1 MGVPELD
8 ELPGL
13 DLAALTEFL
22 PAHGITLAGPLRA
35 RLFAGG
41 RSNLTYEL
49 SDGSTRWVLRRPPL
63 GHVLETAHD
72 MAREFRFISALGS
85 SVVPVPDA
93 LVLCDDEAVIGVPF
107 FVMSHVDGV
116 IYRTR
121 EQLEALSA
129 ADAHRMAMALVDT
142 LADLHEVDPAAV
154 GLAGAGRPDGYLER
168 QCARLAKQ
176 RDASRTREVPGLDE
190 LGSKLAASLPASVRS
205 TIVHGDYRLDN
216 TLIGPGAV
224 GIAAVLD
231 WELATLGDPLV
242 DVASLVGGWDG
253 GKGLFAVVTSPPGQ
267 ISHFP
272 HWTTLAERY
281 TERTGLDL
289 DVLPW
294 HLAFLMY
301 KGAVIF
307 EGIHCRYVRGET
319 VGPGYREIGEVVPAI
334 VEAAHAQLAGQ

>member
-1 MGVPELD
+1 VPERT
-8 ELPGL
+8 ELPGI
-13 DLAALTEFL
+13 DLPALTEYL
-22 PAHGITLAGPLRA
+22 PRHGVSLAGPLQA

-49 SDGSTRWVLRRPPL
+49 TDGASRWVLRRPPL

-72 MAREFRFISALGS
+72 MSREFRFISALGS
-85 SVVPVPDA
+85 SVVPVP
-93 LVLCDDEAVIGVPF
+93 EAVIRCDDAAVIGAPF

-121 EQLEALSA
+121 EQLEALSGD
-129 ADAHRMAMALVDT
+129 DAHRMAMALADT

-154 GLAGAGRPDGYLER
+154 GLADIGRPDGYLER

-176 RDASRTREVPGLDE
+176 LEASRTRDVPGFDE
-190 LGSKLAASLPASVRS
+190 LGAKLSASLPDSSRS

-216 TLIGPGAV
+216 TLIGSDPGRV
-224 GIAAVLD
+224 AAVLD

-253 GKGLFAVVTSPPGQ
+253 GNGLFAVVTSPPGQ
-267 ISHFP
+267 IP
-272 HWTTLAERY
+272 HYPAWTALAARY
-281 TERTGLDL
+281 AERTGQDL
-289 DVLPW
+289 DALPW
-294 HLAFLMY
+294 HMAFLMY

-319 VGPGYREIGEVVPAI
+319 VGTGYREIGEVVPAI

>member
-1 MGVPELD
+1 MPEV
-8 ELPGL
+8 PGL
-13 DLAALTEFL
+13 DLSALTAYL
-22 PAHGITLAGPLRA
+22 PASGIALAGPLEA
-35 RLFAGG
+35 HLFAGG

-49 SDGSTRWVLRRPPL
+49 SDGANRWVLRRPPL

-72 MAREFRFISALGS
+72 MSREYRFISALGP
-85 SVVPVPDA
+85 SVVPVPEA
-93 LVLCDDEAVIGVPF
+93 LIRCDDPDVIGVPF

-116 IYRTR
+116 IHRTR
-121 EQLEALSA
+121 EQLEALSSD
-129 ADAHRMAMALVDT
+129 DAQRMAIALADT
-142 LADLHEVDPAAV
+142 LADLHSVDPAAV
-154 GLAGAGRPDGYLER
+154 GLADVGRPDGYLAR

-176 RDASRTREVPGLDE
+176 LDASRTREVPGLDE
-190 LGSKLAASLPASVRS
+190 LGSKLAASLPDSGRS

-216 TLIGPGAV
+216 TLISSDPGR
-224 GIAAVLD
+224 IAAVLD

-253 GKGLFAVVTSPPGQ
+253 GNGLFAVVTSPPGQ
-267 ISHFP
+267 VP
-272 HWTTLAERY
+272 HYPDWTMLAERY
-281 TERTGLDL
+281 AQRTGQNLEA
-289 DVLPW
+289 LPW
-294 HLAFLMY
+294 HLSFLMY

>member
-1 MGVPELD
+1 MGVPARD

-13 DLAALTEFL
+13 DLDALTEFL
-22 PAHGITLAGPLRA
+22 PARGIALAGPLRA

-49 SDGSTRWVLRRPPL
+49 GDGVSRWVLRRPPL

-72 MAREFRFISALGS
+72 MSREFRFISALGP
-85 SVVPVPDA
+85 SVVPVPAA
-93 LVLCDDEAVIGVPF
+93 LVRCDDPAVIGAPF

-116 IYRTR
+116 IYRRR
-121 EQLEALSA
+121 EQLEALTA
-129 ADAHRMAMALVDT
+129 QDAHRMAMALVDT
-142 LADLHEVDPAAV
+142 LADLHEVHPAAV
-154 GLAGAGRPDGYLER
+154 GLADIGRPDGYLER
-168 QCARLAKQ
+168 QFGRLAKQ
-176 RDASRTREVPGLDE
+176 LDASRTREVPGLDE
-190 LGSKLAASLPASVRS
+190 LGSRLAASLPASAGS
-205 TIVHGDYRLDN
+205 TLVHGDYRLDN
-216 TLIGPGAV
+216 TLINPDGGV
-224 GIAAVLD
+224 SAVLD

-253 GKGLFAVVTSPPGQ
+253 GDGLLSVVTSPPGQ
-267 ISHFP
+267 IPHFP
-272 HWTTLAERY
+272 HWTTLVERY
-281 TERTGLDL
+281 TERTGLSL
-289 DVLPW
+289 DALPW

-334 VEAAHAQLAGQ
+334 VEAAHAKLGG